1 MKETVCGRAAVLGV
15 GAYVPPRVLSN
26 HDLARMVDTSDAWIV
41 ERTGIR
47 TRHVADP
54 QLATS
59 DLALPAA
66 EEALRDAG
74 VSADDLDLIICATT
88 MPDMVLPATA
98 CLLQDRLGA
107 RRAGAFDLL
116 AACSGFVYGLVLGSQ
131 MIAAG
136 AARHVLVVG
145 SEVLSKIVDWSD
157 RTLCVLVGDG
167 AGAAV
172 LGPSVGGGGVRAVLL
187 GADGAAADVLKMPAG
202 GTRLP
207 ASAQTVA
214 QGLHFVRMEGRTLFK
229 LAVRVVPQAVEEVVR
244 RAGWSLE
251 DVDWVV
257 PHQANRR
264 IVEAVADGLGL
275 PMDRFVCNI
284 ERYGNTS
291 SASVPLA
298 LWEAVRDGRIRDGQ
312 RVVLVAFGGGFTW
325 AACALVWG
333 R

>member
-1 MKETVCGRAAVLGV
+1 MSPQESRRATILGV
-15 GAYVPPRVLSN
+15 GGYVPPRILTN
-26 HDLARMVDTSDAWIV
+26 HDLSQMVDTSDAWIV

-54 QLATS
+54 QEATS

-66 EEALRDAG
+66 EQALRDAG
-74 VSADDLDLIICATT
+74 VAAQELDLIVCATT
-88 MPDMVLPATA
+88 MPDMALPATA

-116 AACSGFVYGLVLGSQ
+116 AACSGFVYGVVLASQ

-136 AARHVLVVG
+136 AARYALVVG
-145 SEVLSKIVDWSD
+145 AEVLSKIVDWSD

-167 AGAAV
+167 AGAVV
-172 LGPSVGGGGVRAVLL
+172 LGPASCSGGVRAVLV
-187 GADGAAADVLKMPAG
+187 GADGSAADVLKMPAG
-202 GTRLP
+202 GTRMP
-207 ASAQTVA
+207 ASPDTVA
-214 QGLHFVRMEGRTLFK
+214 QRLHYVRMDGPALFK
-229 LAVRVVPQAVEEVVR
+229 LAVRVVPQAVQEVVR
-244 RAGWSLE
+244 RAGWALE
-251 DVDWVV
+251 EVDWVV

-264 IVEAVADGLGL
+264 IVEAVAKALEI
-275 PMDRFVCNI
+275 PFERFACNI
-284 ERYGNTS
+284 DRYGNTS

-298 LWEAVRDGRIRDGQ
+298 LWEAVQDGRVREGH

-325 AACALVWG
+325 AACALQWG